1 MIMQNLFFEV
11 QTLTNNKNMS
21 IKITTYDID
30 KEWKSYIYKDI
41 STYCENLYIISSEK
55 DNE

>member
-11 QTLTNNKNMS
+11 QTLTNKNVS
-21 IKITTYDID
+21 IKITTYDIS
-30 KEWKSYIYKDI
+30 KEWNPYIYRDI
-41 STYCENLYIISSEK
+41 PTYCENLYVISLEN